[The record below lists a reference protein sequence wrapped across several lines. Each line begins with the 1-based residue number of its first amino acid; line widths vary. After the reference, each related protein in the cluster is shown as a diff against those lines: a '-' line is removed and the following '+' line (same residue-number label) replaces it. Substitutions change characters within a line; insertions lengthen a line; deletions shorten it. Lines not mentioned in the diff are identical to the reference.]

1 MIDPFLKCHR
11 TMAPTLFESKDYLR
25 SQNIRLSQL
34 DPSFRTNVLIA
45 HIMSVPFLSSS
56 LFYSFQFRMV
66 SPSITVQSPTNK
78 KSKMMQEYAKKS
90 TRYQKSIIRLYFRS
104 RHIIGNYWLR
114 FCDIQSNQGRGKGD
128 DLEKTKKI
136 RFSIYV

>member
-45 HIMSVPFLSSS
+45 HIMSVPFYKLK
-56 LFYSFQFRMV
+56 FV
-66 SPSITVQSPTNK
+66 
-78 KSKMMQEYAKKS
+78 
-90 TRYQKSIIRLYFRS
+90 
-104 RHIIGNYWLR
+104 
-114 FCDIQSNQGRGKGD
+114 
-128 DLEKTKKI
+128 LE
-136 RFSIYV
+136 FSI